1 MGTRLLKTN
10 LMAYKNTT
18 LLKCATHLYRTWKF
32 LWTDYSSY
40 PQKEFCKLL
49 LLKADVAFAVFP

>member
-1 MGTRLLKTN
+1 MSMRLLKTN
-10 LMAYKNTT
+10 LMTYKNTT
-18 LLKCATHLYRTWKF
+18 LLKCTTHLYRKLKF